1 VRRPR
6 TAETALERCSFSVV
20 ARALRASRAPR
31 AALSHGVPLV
41 HPVVVAAVMAEVRN
55 LEAGEENAQDD
66 EHDAG
71 DNHDPRRQ
79 SVEPVGFYRHGRRL
93 CGDGGRP
100 GWGFW
105 CFAHT

>member
-1 VRRPR
+1 MRRSG
-6 TAETALERCSFSVV
+6 TAETTVDRSPFTVV
-20 ARALRASRAPR
+20 VRALRASRASG
-31 AALSHGVPLV
+31 AAMAHGVLV
-41 HPVVVAAVMAEVRN
+41 VHAVVMAAVMAEVRN

-71 DNHDPRRQ
+71 DDHDPSRQ

-93 CGDGGRP
+93 GGDGGRP
-100 GWGFW
+100 GWDFR